1 MTTTETTWKTI
12 ALCSL
17 SALAGMCFVAACGS
31 GPRTAG
37 ADGGGE
43 CLSYGG
49 VPDYSPSVMPCLPQL
64 AGRTIETPN
73 FAESEGGGEVA
84 RVRTTFDSR
93 GRIVGVVTGNYDLD
107 ATYDDEAEVITISFY
122 GETATLDYSG
132 S

>member
-1 MTTTETTWKTI
+1 MTTTETTWKTL

-17 SALAGMCFVAACGS
+17 SALAGIVFVAACGA

-37 ADGGGE
+37 ADGGEG

-49 VPDYSPSVMPCLPQL
+49 VTDYSPSVMPCLPQL

-73 FAESEGGGEVA
+73 FAASEPGGFA

-93 GRIVGVVTGNYDLD
+93 GRIVGVVTSEYDLE
-107 ATYDDEAEVITISFY
+107 ATYDDEAEVITISLD